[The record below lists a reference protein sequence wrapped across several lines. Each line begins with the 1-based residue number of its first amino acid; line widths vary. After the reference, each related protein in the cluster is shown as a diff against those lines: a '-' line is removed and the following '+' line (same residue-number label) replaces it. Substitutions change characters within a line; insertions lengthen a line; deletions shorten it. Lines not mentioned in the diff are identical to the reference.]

1 MEALLFT
8 LKGKK
13 AQVRQ
18 VQELREIGP
27 WIYQLYKYADR
38 RA

>member
-8 LKGKK
+8 LN
-13 AQVRQ
+13 AQDSQ

-27 WIYQLYKYADR
+27 WNYQLYKYVDR